1 METLSV
7 FGSVEEL
14 EKRLGSFRARKDEIE
29 KLLADPNVLSNSSQ
43 TQSLSKEYKDIS
55 SALQVFAVFKTID
68 KEIHD
73 TQELRAI
80 TDDDEMR
87 EMAEKELEKLR
98 KQQEE
103 LRYSILYYLVP
114 KDPLWESTCIVEI
127 RAAAGGEESAI
138 FAADLF
144 RMYTKYIEKKKL
156 RYEVLSSR
164 PSDLQG
170 LKEIIFSVDGESA
183 FRFFRFESGVHRVQR
198 VPLTEASGR
207 LHTSTV
213 TVAVLPEPTEIELK
227 IDPQDLKIDVFRA
240 GGHGGQH
247 VNVTDSA
254 VRITHIPTGVV
265 VSCQDERS
273 QLKNKIRAMKILRA
287 RILEIKKEQ
296 EQKKMGDARR
306 SQIGTGDRS
315 EKIRTYNYPQNRV
328 TDHRITFSVH
338 NLPEIMQGEL
348 DYIIHPL
355 EQAEIVKSLE
365 AKK

>member
-1 METLSV
+1 MDTLAV
-7 FGSVEEL
+7 FSSIEQL
-14 EKRLGSFRARKDEIE
+14 EVRLKPFRARREEIE
-29 KLLADPNVLSNSSQ
+29 KMLAEPSVLANSAQ
-43 TQSLSKEYKDIS
+43 TQALSKEYKDIS
-55 SALQVFAVFKTID
+55 SMLQSFEAYKATD
-68 KEIHD
+68 KELRDIKD
-73 TQELRAI
+73 LRAN
-80 TDDDEMR
+80 TDDDEMKVL
-87 EMAEKELEKLR
+87 AEKELESLE
-98 KQQEE
+98 KQLQE
-103 LRYSILYYLVP
+103 LRYAILYSLVP

-164 PSDLQG
+164 PSELQG
-170 LKEIIFSVDGESA
+170 LKEIIFSVEGESA
-183 FRFFRFESGVHRVQR
+183 FRYFRFESGVHRVQR
-198 VPLTEASGR
+198 VPLTEAAGR
-207 LHTSTV
+207 IHTSTV

-273 QLKNKIRAMKILRA
+273 QLKNKNRAMKILRA

-296 EQKKMGDARR
+296 EQKKMGDTRR

-328 TDHRITFSVH
+328 TDHRITLSVH
-338 NLPEIMQGEL
+338 KLPEIMEGEL
-348 DYIIHPL
+348 DYIVHLL
-355 EQAEIVKSLE
+355 EEAQITKSLE
-365 AKK
+365 ITK

>member
-1 METLSV
+1 MEQLKIFS
-7 FGSVEEL
+7 SIEEL
-14 EKRLGSFRARKDEIE
+14 EKRLRPFRDRRDAIE
-29 KLLADPNVLSNSSQ
+29 KLLADSKVLSDPAQ
-43 TQSLSKEYKDIS
+43 TQALSKEYKDIAS
-55 SALQVFAVFKTID
+55 MLQSFEVYKATQKD
-68 KEIHD
+68 LKETKD
-73 TQELRAI
+73 LRA
-80 TDDDEMR
+80 TADDDEIK
-87 EMAEKELEKLR
+87 EMADREIEQLDQRL
-98 KQQEE
+98 EE
-103 LRYSILYYLVP
+103 LRYAILYCLVP
-114 KDPLWESTCIVEI
+114 KDPLWESACIVEI

-156 RYEVLSSR
+156 RYELLSSR
-164 PSDLQG
+164 PSDLEG
-170 LKEIIFSVDGESA
+170 FKEIIFSVEGESA
-183 FRFFRFESGVHRVQR
+183 FRYFRFESGVHRVQR

-287 RILEIKKEQ
+287 RILEIKKAQ
-296 EQKKMGDARR
+296 EQKKMGDQRR
-306 SQIGTGDRS
+306 SQIGTGDRA
-315 EKIRTYNYPQNRV
+315 EKIRTYNYPQNRI
-328 TDHRITFSVH
+328 TDHRITLSVH
-338 NLPEIMQGEL
+338 NLPEILEGEL
-348 DYIIHPL
+348 DYIMHPL
-355 EQAEIVKSLE
+355 ETAEIAKSLE
-365 AKK
+365 NQS

>member
-1 METLSV
+1 MELSV
-7 FGSVEEL
+7 FNSIEEL
-14 EKRLGSFRARKDEIE
+14 EKRLKPFLARKHKIE
-29 KLLADPNVLSNSSQ
+29 LLLADPKVLSATNQ
-43 TQSLSKEYKDIS
+43 TQSLSKEYKDITSMIQAFEAYKANEKAIKDANELTS
-55 SALQVFAVFKTID
+55 SDDV
-68 KEIHD
+68 EIK
-73 TQELRAI
+73 
-80 TDDDEMR
+80 
-87 EMAEKELEKLR
+87 EMAEHEVKKLE

-103 LRYSILYYLVP
+103 LRRSIIYYLVP
-114 KDPLWESTCIVEI
+114 KDPSWENNCIIEI

-144 RMYTKYIEKKKL
+144 RMYTKYIEQKNLK
-156 RYEVLSSR
+156 YEVLSSR
-164 PSDLQG
+164 PSDLKG
-170 LKEIIFSVDGESA
+170 LKEIIFSVEGKSA
-183 FRFFRFESGVHRVQR
+183 FRYFRFESGVHRVQR

-273 QLKNKIRAMKILRA
+273 QLKNKVRAMKILRA
-287 RILEIKKEQ
+287 RILEIKKEE
-296 EQKKMGDARR
+296 EQKRLGDQRR
-306 SQIGTGDRS
+306 SQIGTGERS

-328 TDHRITFSVH
+328 TDHRINLSVH
-338 NLPEIMQGEL
+338 NLAEILEGEL
-348 DYIIHPL
+348 DLIIHPL
-355 EQAEIVKSLE
+355 ETAEITESL
-365 AKK
+365 KII

>member
-1 METLSV
+1 VEHLAV
-7 FGSVEEL
+7 FASLEEL
-14 EKRLGSFRARKDEIE
+14 SRRLAPFRIRREQIE
-29 KLLADPNVLSNSSQ
+29 KLLADPAVLANSGQ
-43 TQSLSKEYKDIS
+43 TQALSKEYKDIAS
-55 SALQVFAVFKTID
+55 MLQSFEAYKATD
-68 KEIHD
+68 KE
-73 TQELRAI
+73 LRDI
-80 TDDDEMR
+80 KDLRVSTTDDEMR
-87 EMAEKELEKLR
+87 EMAEKELEKLE
-98 KQQEE
+98 KQKQE

-114 KDPLWESTCIVEI
+114 KDPSWESTCIIEI

-144 RMYTKYIEKKKL
+144 RMYTKYIEGKKL

-170 LKEIIFSVDGESA
+170 LKEIIFSVEGESA
-183 FRFFRFESGVHRVQR
+183 FRYFRFESGVHRVQR

-213 TVAVLPEPTEIELK
+213 TVAVLPEPTEVELK

-254 VRITHIPTGVV
+254 VRITHLPTGVV

-296 EQKKMGDARR
+296 EHKKMGDARR
-306 SQIGTGDRS
+306 SQIGTGDRA

-328 TDHRITFSVH
+328 TDHRITLSVH

-348 DYIIHPL
+348 DYIVHPL
-355 EQAEIVKSLE
+355 EEAEIAKSLE
-365 AKK
+365 STK